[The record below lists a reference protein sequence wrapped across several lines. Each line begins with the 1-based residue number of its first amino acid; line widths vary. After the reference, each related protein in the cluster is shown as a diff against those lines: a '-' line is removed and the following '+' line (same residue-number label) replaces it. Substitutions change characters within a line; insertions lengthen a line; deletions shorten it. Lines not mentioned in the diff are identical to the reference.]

1 MLLQKFEAKGLSHYS
16 YAVGDEKEAIIAII
30 DPERDIN
37 TYIDY
42 AAKNKLK
49 IKYILETHIHADF
62 ASGAK
67 ALADKTGAELVL
79 SAYDDGEKY
88 EYSFPHTEAFDGGV
102 INLGSVSLKVL
113 HTPGHTPEHISFL
126 LSENHTPIALFSGD
140 FLFIGSLGRPDLLG
154 EEEKHKLAEKLY
166 DSVKNKLVD
175 IPDSVE
181 VYPAHG
187 AGSLCGAGMSTAAS
201 SDMKSE
207 RMYNPYLS
215 PELTQEQFVAKILGS
230 SPPFPQYYLR
240 MKALNALGADSY
252 DNLIAPKPMTVEDFA
267 DIVDHGVIVDVRH
280 PLTYGAA
287 HIEDSLNFG
296 SLEQLVQ
303 WAPWVLSYDEPVYLV
318 GDNDEKIP
326 DYVRSLAR
334 VGLDNVEGYLK
345 PGINAWVNKGND
357 FEDTPQ
363 VSVHYVNDLMDA
375 GEKIK
380 IIDVRSDSEWKEGH
394 IKGATHIYLGDLPGK
409 IDKLNPEDTI
419 FCICGGG
426 TRSSLAA
433 SLIQQEGYDFVY
445 NVFGGMGAWKAANL
459 EMEVSK

>member
-16 YAVGDEKEAIIAII
+16 YAVGDEKEGIIAII

-37 TYIDY
+37 TYIGY
-42 AAKNKLK
+42 AAKNNLK

-67 ALADKTGAELVL
+67 ALADKTGAELIL
-79 SAYDDGEKY
+79 SAYDTGEKY
-88 EYSFPHTEAFDGGV
+88 EYSFPHTEAKDGDV
-102 INLGSVSLKVL
+102 IKIGSISLKVL

-126 LSENHTPIALFSGD
+126 LSNNNEPVALFSGD

-154 EEEKHKLAEKLY
+154 EDEKHALAEKLY
-166 DSVKNKLVD
+166 NSVKVKLAD
-175 IPDSVE
+175 LPDSVE

-207 RMYNPYLS
+207 RMYNPYLN

-240 MKALNALGADSY
+240 MKALNALGANSY
-252 DNLIAPKPMTVEDFA
+252 DNLAQPKPMTVEDFA
-267 DIVDHGVIVDVRH
+267 DLDEGVIVDVRH

-296 SLEQLVQ
+296 SPEQLST
-303 WAPWVLSYDEPVYLV
+303 WAPWMLSYDAPVFLV
-318 GDNDEKIP
+318 GDSEEKIP

-345 PGINAWVNKGND
+345 PGMNGWVNKGND
-357 FEDTPQ
+357 FADTPQ
-363 VSVHYVNDLMDA
+363 VSVHFVQDLLDA
-375 GEKIK
+375 GEKVK
-380 IIDVRSDSEWKEGH
+380 IIDVRSESEWKEGH
-394 IKGATHIYLGDLPGK
+394 IKGATHIYLGDLPNK
-409 IDKLNPEDTI
+409 LDKLNPEDTI

-433 SLIQQEGYDFVY
+433 SLIQQEGFDFVY
-445 NVFGGMGAWKAANL
+445 NVFGGMGAWKAAML
-459 EMEVSK
+459 PVVEGK